1 VGERNCWMC
10 RWATKGGG
18 CFPESDMAPG
28 TNDWIEDHCTEHDL
42 MPPKDSPPCPTWA
55 SINPADV
62 EAATLRAAW
71 AAVGVVWGEDGR
83 PVLPGIWFWNGT
95 GEAIS
100 QPRRGVEIVCCVG
113 YRDAVTAWNAAND
126 CDPRESEEAPAAV
139 VLACIADAQ
148 VAALGVRR

>member
-1 VGERNCWMC
+1 MGERNCWMC

-83 PVLPGIWFWNGT
+83 VAPVDGMTPDPMHPGAMLDSRGRVVIDAT
-95 GEAIS
+95 LIRRIEADGILTV
-100 QPRRGVEIVCCVG
+100 R
-113 YRDAVTAWNAAND
+113 A
-126 CDPRESEEAPAAV
+126 

-148 VAALGVRR
+148 VAALGVGDD